1 MWRLMVMV
9 VWLQTCGNTLAKSC
23 WNSGVLLI
31 YHWFNYWVQL
41 GLWSTKQLLV
51 ELILWVVLVNLW
63 LLHWKIN
70 IWETQLLSYF
80 SLVPVLGGHWVTGY
94 DILSYIKSKF
104 KLPSLNRNMKDVV
117 QRAGSILEK
126 WCRTKQADCVE

>member
-1 MWRLMVMV
+1 M
-9 VWLQTCGNTLAKSC
+9 
-23 WNSGVLLI
+23 
-31 YHWFNYWVQL
+31 
-41 GLWSTKQLLV
+41 
-51 ELILWVVLVNLW
+51 
-63 LLHWKIN
+63 
-70 IWETQLLSYF
+70 YF

-126 WCRTKQADCVE
+126 